1 MLFALR
7 SNLRKKGFIINPQL
21 VSDITALLNNTLP
34 KDFYALDFT
43 LKHYRDILGKLAIT
57 ENQELFNQK
66 KEEISQ
72 AIIDYFALSHQTIDL
87 QISFQSCSIKKQ
99 FLDPLRSESFD
110 RMLHRNG
117 SIIRDILNRKS
128 EFLPLP
134 FLVSIPPEI
143 RSIIF
148 QGFVDTNESLETTR
162 QITRR
167 QIDAIF
173 GLHERDIIFFL
184 RGKISIRYHTPAK
197 KIPIGADKR
206 YTGELPELM
215 EEMFK
220 NYFPDG
226 AWADIEPILGEVIEE
241 KLNFSVID
249 NITFSKTFIPVFRSM
264 IEILLLDILSEEDRS
279 RIEGFTGF
287 VLRQHF
293 YDILLYTAKN
303 LLEFVESRDK
313 NAEAFIKYFSDE
325 VVIDPATGSKIQKY
339 AIMDSK
345 QQRWNYSSIVSIMM
359 QHKQSRV
366 RLAAQKE
373 TVSAAQERVTECQ
386 SEFNVEQKNKMELAD
401 KLSEVETM
409 IIEND
414 IKLSNLKTQTASKIE
429 EEVSLK
435 SELKRFHNLHSELL
449 KMKKNFATQV
459 EIALS
464 KMTSKSSEL
473 SRRQKKL
480 DHEKKQMKALMEQN
494 TALLETY
501 DMITEAISIVLAK
514 R

>member
-1 MLFALR
+1 MLRL
-7 SNLRKKGFIINPQL
+7 NLRKKGSVINPQL
-21 VSDITALLNNTLP
+21 VSDITALLNKILP
-34 KDFYALDFT
+34 RDFYALDFT
-43 LKHYRDILGKLAIT
+43 LKHYQDILAKLAIT
-57 ENQELFNQK
+57 ENEELFNQK
-66 KEEISQ
+66 KEEIHQ
-72 AIIDYFALSHQTIDL
+72 AISDYFALSYQTIELD
-87 QISFQSCSIKKQ
+87 ITFKSCSIKKQ
-99 FLDPLRSESFD
+99 FLDPMRPESFD

-117 SIIRDILNRKS
+117 SVISDVLNRKA

-134 FLVSIPPEI
+134 FLVSIPAEI
-143 RSIIF
+143 RSQIF
-148 QGFVDTNESLETTR
+148 QGFIDANESLDTTR
-162 QITRR
+162 QMTRQ
-167 QIDAIF
+167 QIDTIF

-184 RGKISIRYHTPAK
+184 RGKISIRYHTPPK
-197 KIPIGADKR
+197 KIPAGADKR
-206 YTGELPELM
+206 YTGEPPELM

-226 AWADIEPILGEVIEE
+226 AWGEIEPILGEVIEE

-249 NITFSKTFIPVFRSM
+249 NITFTKTFIPVFRSM
-264 IEILLLDILSEEDRS
+264 IEILLLDILSEEDRP

-313 NAEAFIKYFSDE
+313 NAETFVKYFSDE
-325 VVIDPATGSKIQKY
+325 VVIDPATGSKLQKY

-359 QHKQSRV
+359 QHKQSRA

-373 TVSAAQERVTECQ
+373 TLHDAQERVSECQ
-386 SEFNVEQKNKMELAD
+386 SEFNVEQRHKGEIVD

-409 IIEND
+409 ITEND
-414 IKLSNLKTQTASKIE
+414 IKLSQLNAQTAAKVE
-429 EEVSLK
+429 DEVSLK
-435 SELKRFHNLHSELL
+435 SELKRFNNLHTELL
-449 KMKKNFATQV
+449 KMKKNFTTQI
-459 EIALS
+459 EIAIS
-464 KMTSKSSEL
+464 KMTNKMSEL

-480 DHEKKQMKALMEQN
+480 DHEKKQMKTLMEQN
-494 TALLETY
+494 AALMETY
-501 DMITEAISIVLAK
+501 DLITEAISIVLAK